1 MLCFIT
7 LINLCTNPFQVDL
20 EQFKENRG
28 GKVRVK
34 ISGDGAQ
41 MTRIT
46 SFVIMSFSLMDSD
59 DVMSSKGIFA
69 QI

>member
-1 MLCFIT
+1 LYSYA
-7 LINLCTNPFQVDL
+7 PFQVDL
-20 EQFKENRG
+20 EQFKENSDH
-28 GKVRVK
+28 KITVK

-59 DVMSSKGIFA
+59 DVMSSKGIFVLN
-69 QI
+69 